1 VLWEVESQDAPSI
14 NL

>member
-1 VLWEVESQDAPSI
+1 VLWEVESQDAPGI